1 MITHKPLAGIEVG
14 DVGSKI
20 ALISNDNGYLRF
32 DNFRGPKDSLLCRYV
47 SISDDGTFKE
57 NSKNST
63 RLAYGG
69 MLKLRNGIVMTS
81 HYYIAK

>member
-1 MITHKPLAGIEVG
+1 METHKPFEGIDVG

-20 ALISNDNGYLRF
+20 ALVSNDNGYLKF
-32 DNFRGPKDSLLCRYV
+32 DNFRGPKESLLSRYV
-47 SISDDGTFKE
+47 SINDDGIFKE

-81 HYYIAK
+81 HYYIGK